1 MNKVRWKLLVWAI
14 FHFLSCFDEHL
25 HLLQRS
31 FHHARLQIFFL
42 TGCVNKARLWCQQ
55 PNVLN
60 AGVYNT
66 TKINL
71 WNANSIPIWIRCF
84 STVRFISSC
93 CNFWSS
99 GVFAFTAAICCWT
112 ISCASRPLFA
122 TQSCKV
128 AYCFFLDLDATNIW
142 WYVCWWQIIT
152 VFAKLHNTRGMRSTS
167 VWFMLVTT
175 CSTNVGA
182 VVVAILVRWI
192 QILHWSKMLNS
203 CCKNASTSR
212 NKYCTYTIHEY
223 HLVSYLCIM
232 LRTSSCILQ
241 IKSNK

>member
-1 MNKVRWKLLVWAI
+1 MERKFYTYLNTVF
-14 FHFLSCFDEHL
+14 FHCEVHQF
-25 HLLQRS
+25 LLQ
-31 FHHARLQIFFL
+31 LL
-42 TGCVNKARLWCQQ
+42 KL
-55 PNVLN
+55 
-60 AGVYNT
+60 
-66 TKINL
+66 
-71 WNANSIPIWIRCF
+71 RCF
-84 STVRFISSC
+84 CFHSC
-93 CNFWSS
+93 NMLLNNILRITPPFRYPILQGC
-99 GVFAFTAAICCWT
+99 
-112 ISCASRPLFA
+112 LL
-122 TQSCKV
+122 
-128 AYCFFLDLDATNIW
+128 FFLDLDATNIW